1 MGPACEQ
8 AAVIVTTT
16 FETMG
21 LLVYKKIARFDLVM
35 ELAGG
40 MMMSMHRKLS
50 VWLENRSGPGRINRH
65 GRFASNGSRKWPLNT
80 KRTGTLHTNEP
91 QDGSYNPGAGP

>member
-1 MGPACEQ
+1 MGQACGQ

-50 VWLENRSGPGRINRH
+50 VWLESV
-65 GRFASNGSRKWPLNT
+65 
-80 KRTGTLHTNEP
+80 RTGQNQPSWADWFEWIAQMAAKYKTNRDPAHERT
-91 QDGSYNPGAGP
+91 SRWKL